1 MGNRQERLA
10 LRRQALLLKIQ
21 AERGLMTIHYQELK
35 ESMGMAGGAASL
47 LGRAGR
53 LARQRPLL
61 GGIAIAAV
69 LIFKPRRIFS
79 FAKSALLGWQT
90 WRSLANVFRGIRTDV
105 SNSTNTTANSV
116 NSSKS

>member
-47 LGRAGR
+47 LGRAGQF
-53 LARQRPLL
+53 ARHRPLL

-90 WRSLANVFRGIRTDV
+90 WRSLANVLRGIRTDV
-105 SNSTNTTANSV
+105 SNTANTTASSV
-116 NSSKS
+116 NSRKS